1 MAYAGAMP
9 SAPSSLPSDR
19 LRAWYDAGEWFDFR
33 RQHIFFRRSSHWDQ
47 VEKPVLL
54 LIHGF
59 PTAAFDWLP
68 MWAGLAQRFRL
79 IAPDLLGFG
88 FSDKPAG
95 HRYSIMEQA
104 DLIEALLAQHHVNH
118 WHTLAHDYGDT
129 VAQELLAR
137 QIERGGSN
145 AHGMDS
151 LVLLNGGLF
160 AESHRPRLIQKLL
173 LTRLGPWLARRLNR
187 SRFGRAFSAVFGPDH
202 QPSSSDLDEIW
213 TLICHNSGQLRAP
226 ELLRYIP
233 ERKQYRAR
241 WVGALIES
249 PVPIRFINGL
259 LDPISGAHMVA
270 HFRELIR
277 NADVVELADLGHY
290 PHWEAPDRVLAAC
303 SPWPS

>member
-1 MAYAGAMP
+1 MSNTALP
-9 SAPSSLPSDR
+9 SLPSDR
-19 LRAWYDAGEWFDFR
+19 LRAWHTSGEWMEFCG
-33 RQHIFFRRSSHWDQ
+33 QHIFYRRSSDWDEVQ
-47 VEKPVLL
+47 KPVLL

-68 MWAGLAQRFRL
+68 MWTGLAQHFRL

-88 FSDKPAG
+88 FSDKPAE
-95 HRYSIMEQA
+95 HRYSIMEQT
-104 DLIEALLAQHHVNH
+104 DLIEALLAQHHVSH

-137 QIERGGSN
+137 HIERGGGTTR
-145 AHGMDS
+145 GMRS
-151 LVLLNGGLF
+151 LVLLNGGIF

-173 LTRLGPWLARRLNR
+173 LSPLGPWFAKRLNR
-187 SRFGRAFSAVFGPDH
+187 HRFGRSFSAVFGPEH
-202 QPSSSDLDEIW
+202 QPSSSDLDEFW
-213 TLICHNSGQLRAP
+213 ALICHNSGQLRAP

-233 ERKQYRAR
+233 ERSQYRAR
-241 WVGALIES
+241 WVGALIDS

-270 HFRELIR
+270 RFRELIPHP
-277 NADVVELADLGHY
+277 DIVELADVGHY

-303 SPWPS
+303 LNWQMV